1 MITAE
6 APQPQIISPTPE
18 EIAEAI
24 AAING
29 NATSTV
35 YESRPGQN
43 PEAISTEEVE
53 HRVGSLATGE
63 AVGMASLPEEFGDQQ
78 LHKFNFTV
86 DEYAAH
92 RAYQADAF
100 HQIEKNLKKV
110 TSEDE
115 NEEDEENTSL

>member
-6 APQPQIISPTPE
+6 APQLQIAAPTPE
-18 EIAEAI
+18 EIAEAM

-29 NATSTV
+29 TSTV
-35 YESRPGQN
+35 YESRPGIS
-43 PEAISTEEVE
+43 PEIVSIEEVE

-63 AVGMASLPEEFGDQQ
+63 AVGMASLPEEFADQQ
-78 LHKFNFTV
+78 LHKFDFTV
-86 DEYAAH
+86 AEYAAH

-110 TSEDE
+110 TSDEDDDE
-115 NEEDEENTSL
+115 NASL